1 MARNGTAAQG
11 AEQMGGTVDG
21 TVKSVVFRNDETGF
35 SVLRVTTEGDGAF
48 RLGEREAT
56 VLGTCAAVWEGEM
69 LHAEGEWVDD
79 PARGRQF

>member
-1 MARNGTAAQG
+1 M
-11 AEQMGGTVDG
+11 DG

-35 SVLRVTTEGDGAF
+35 SVLRVTMDGDGAF
-48 RLGEREAT
+48 RLGEKEAM

-79 PARGRQF
+79 PARRRSAARAS